1 MNHATLRAL
10 MVMLLFIGW
19 HSVFAESA
27 NVPANSLDEL
37 LKQVQAI
44 AKQDDMANQQRE
56 AAFLN
61 QKNQQQQ
68 LLNEVKQALQKETA
82 RSDKLKAE
90 FNRNEKQLSEQE
102 KSLHLRM
109 GSLGELFGV
118 VKQVAG
124 DTKGVFDNSLVSAQ
138 IPDRQAFLK
147 QLAQGKAVPSTADLE
162 QLWYLM
168 QQETVESGKVV
179 NFPAQVVANDGK
191 SSAAT
196 VTRVG
201 VFNAISNGKFVR
213 YIPETRQI
221 VDLPRQP
228 ESRYLDAMENLEN
241 AASGTVDAAIDP
253 SRGAILSMLIQVPDV
268 VERIEQGKLIGY
280 IILVLALAGVLVA
293 AERFYK
299 LFVVKRNMDL
309 QLHQDQPDTDNPLGR
324 VMSVYKQ
331 HKNLDVEQLERKLD
345 EAIIKELPALERGVS
360 LIKVLAVIAPLLG
373 LLGTV
378 TGMIETF
385 QSITLFGTGDP
396 KLMAGGISQA
406 LVTTVLGL
414 TAAIP
419 LIFFHSLVNANSKRC
434 INILEEQSAG
444 MAAAHNEP
452 SPDHA

>member
-1 MNHATLRAL
+1 MTRATRVAILLAL
-10 MVMLLFIGW
+10 TCCCINPVVAAPETMT
-19 HSVFAESA
+19 
-27 NVPANSLDEL
+27 PTSLDEL

-44 AKQDDMANQQRE
+44 AKQDDATNQQRE
-56 AAFLN
+56 AAFLSE
-61 QKNQQQQ
+61 KNQQQR
-68 LLNEVKQALQKETA
+68 LLNEAKQVLQKEQA
-82 RSDKLKAE
+82 RSEKLKVQ
-90 FNRNEKQLSEQE
+90 FNKNEKLIADQE

-138 IPDRQAFLK
+138 IPERQTFLK
-147 QLAQGKAVPSTADLE
+147 QLAQGKTIPSTAQLE

-168 QQETVESGKVV
+168 QQEIVESGKVV
-179 NFPAQVVANDGK
+179 KFQAQVVANDGK
-191 SSAAT
+191 SNSAT

-201 VFNAISNGKFVR
+201 VFNASSAGKFVR

-221 VDLPRQP
+221 VTLARQP
-228 ESRYLDAMENLEN
+228 ESRYVN
-241 AASGTVDAAIDP
+241 AAEALEKNDSGTVDGVVDP
-253 SRGAILSMLIQVPDV
+253 SRGAILSLLIQVPDV
-268 VERIEQGKLIGY
+268 VERIEQGKLVGY
-280 IILVLALAGVLVA
+280 IILVLGLLGLAVA
-293 AERFYK
+293 AQRFYRLYNVQRK
-299 LFVVKRNMDL
+299 MES
-309 QLHQDQPDTDNPLGR
+309 QLNQDKADADNPLGR
-324 VMSVYKQ
+324 VMIVYQ
-331 HKNLDVEQLERKLD
+331 QYQNNDVEQLERKLD
-345 EAIIKELPALERGVS
+345 EAIIKELPALERGIS

-444 MAAAHNEP
+444 MAAAHGEP
-452 SPDHA
+452 G